1 MDQRRAEHGRNTGPV
16 SLYGEFTLTANR
28 KVRCAVSLTEKD
40 LIVQRLSSSPV
51 GRNKVVLSLKDCIGC
66 RAYRGDD
73 TADSAA
79 YLTIFFYPLKR
90 RWMSSGVSRQRAEQ
104 CFRLTGLQDPRA
116 NLEEAEKWARAVS
129 ERSARQQYLRDGVMM
144 SALSRPSRMMLLV
157 NPQSGKGQA
166 LTLYNNHIQHMLNE
180 AGVTHSGHHRGS
192 CHQGPTP
199 SDHSAQEEFDRV
211 LL

>member
-1 MDQRRAEHGRNTGPV
+1 MDQRRAEHGRNTGLV

-40 LIVQRLSSSPV
+40 LIVQRLSSAPV

-73 TADSAA
+73 TADPAA

-116 NLEEAEKWARAVS
+116 NLEEAEKWARAVR
-129 ERSARQQYLRDGVMM
+129 ERSARQQYLRDASLELSPRAYSRSVMTV
-144 SALSRPSRMMLLV
+144 SCPLSFCD
-157 NPQSGKGQA
+157 G
-166 LTLYNNHIQHMLNE
+166 
-180 AGVTHSGHHRGS
+180 
-192 CHQGPTP
+192 
-199 SDHSAQEEFDRV
+199 
-211 LL
+211 